1 MATNLL
7 ASQVPIP
14 PPPASIPTINSATSS
29 GVGFGIGPN
38 LDQITSAGLKQAL
51 NKILSGLVLNGMYGG
66 NGFGL
71 ISGYAPT
78 AGSGLTLNVASGS
91 AFIGAPVQM
100 GAQTITLTDNAN
112 NYVWLKA
119 DGTLTKQT
127 TTTIPSGNVT
137 YLGRVV
143 TVSGSISDIDT
154 SGVVYLIGG
163 LRTRTT
169 ADVGKPTDS
178 PSSQTIFLTKT
189 LAGDYLWDGSTY
201 RRLAGDIAAPK
212 DRLISGDVGF
222 IPADHQLQIFDLFT
236 VEAGASF
243 TNYGRFRV
251 V

>member
-14 PPPASIPTINSATSS
+14 PAPASVPSISAATSS

-51 NKILSGLVLNGMYGG
+51 NKMLSALVLAGMYGG
-66 NGFGL
+66 NGFGI
-71 ISGYAPT
+71 ISGYLPT
-78 AGSGLTLNVASGS
+78 AGTGLTLNVASGS
-91 AFIGAPVQM
+91 AVIGAPVQM
-100 GAQTITLTDNAN
+100 GAQTITLTDNAT

-119 DGTLTKQT
+119 DGTLYKT
-127 TTTIPSGNVT
+127 TSIAVPSGNVT
-137 YLGRVV
+137 YIGRAV
-143 TVSGSISDIDT
+143 TVSGSITDVDT

-163 LRTRTT
+163 LRIRYT
-169 ADVGKPTDS
+169 ADVGKPGDS
-178 PSSQTIFLTKT
+178 PSSGTIFLTRT
-189 LAGDYLWDGSTY
+189 LDGDYLWDGTAY

-212 DRLISGDVGF
+212 DRLVSGDIGF
-222 IPADHQLQIFDLFT
+222 IPADHQLQLFDSFT